1 MPVNHQGAA
10 EPTIRAITAGDV
22 ALVPSSDLSGLD
34 LEGLLLLPVDGP
46 ESPPEAAPVQVAGVA
61 ATGGLPDDLT
71 TLSLEQLLSL
81 SVSGEEQPETE
92 DAGEEGAGEEGE
104 PPAEE
109 AENGDEADASGGG
122 SSALPEIQL
131 DGLEWLSQDGGPS
144 FGSSGSTF
152 LDQGTAVPGG
162 FREAGFGGPD
172 RPGLDNLPVPGSRST
187 SGPATVSSS
196 SFTSF
201 LLILS
206 NGTVPEFWSA
216 GDPVGA
222 VAALGGGGNVIF
234 TLLDDAG
241 GRFSVDSANGEVTIA
256 SGASFDFN
264 GATSHNIVVLADDG
278 QQQIQQILT
287 LHVSPGDLDSLGLAG
302 NQVLTGANGNVD
314 EQLYGGAGLDS
325 VSGLNG
331 DDQLFGGSGDDQ
343 LFGGNQ
349 DDVLYGGSGSDQ
361 LFGNNHDD
369 WLHGGTGDD
378 LLFGGQHDDVLLG
391 GGGGDTLFGEDGNDQ
406 LDGGGGADLLDGG
419 TGSDVLLGGPDD
431 DVLLWDTADLLI
443 DGGGGAD
450 QLLVSTG
457 NIDLTAFAG
466 TLQSIEAVDLASDGG
481 KNVLTLSAQ
490 DVLNMTDA
498 GLLVVLGD
506 SDDVVVADSGWSLAG
521 AQGNGQLLYVQTLGQ
536 EVVGLLV
543 DPDVQVTLEGWV

>member
-1 MPVNHQGAA
+1 MPVKHLGAA
-10 EPTIRAITAGDV
+10 EQTIRAITAGDI
-22 ALVPSSDLSGLD
+22 ALVPLADLSGLG
-34 LEGLLLLPVDGP
+34 LEDLLLLPVDGP
-46 ESPPEAAPVQVAGVA
+46 DSPPEAAPIKVA
-61 ATGGLPDDLT
+61 AAASALPDDLT

-92 DAGEEGAGEEGE
+92 DAGEEDAGEEGD
-104 PPAEE
+104 PSAEE
-109 AENGDEADASGGG
+109 AEDGDEADASGGG
-122 SSALPEIQL
+122 SSAVPEIQL
-131 DGLEWLSQDGGPS
+131 DGFEWLSQGDGLS
-144 FGSSGSTF
+144 FGSGGGTF
-152 LDQGTAVPGG
+152 FDQGTAVPGRL
-162 FREAGFGGPD
+162 REAGLGGPG
-172 RPGLDNLPVPGSRST
+172 PSGLDNLPVPGSGLT

-201 LLILS
+201 LLIL
-206 NGTVPEFWSA
+206 NDGTVPELWSA

-222 VAALGGGGNVIF
+222 VAALGGGGNVAY
-234 TLLDDAG
+234 TLLDDAS
-241 GRFSVDSANGEVTIA
+241 GRFSLDPASGQITIA
-256 SGASFDFN
+256 TGASFDFN

-278 QQQIQQILT
+278 QQQIQQTLT

-302 NQVLTGANGNVD
+302 NQVLIGANGNVD

-331 DDQLFGGSGDDQ
+331 DDQLFGGSDDDQ

-349 DDVLYGGSGSDQ
+349 NDVLYGGSGNDQ
-361 LFGNNHDD
+361 LFGGNHDD

-391 GGGGDTLFGEDGNDQ
+391 GGGNDALYGEDGDDQ

-431 DVLLWDTADLLI
+431 DVILWDAADLLI
-443 DGGGGAD
+443 DGGSGAD
-450 QLLVSTG
+450 LLLVSTG

-466 TLQSIEAVDLASDGG
+466 TLQSIETVDLASDGG

-498 GLLVVLGD
+498 GLLAVLGD
-506 SDDVVVADSGWSLAG
+506 SNDVVAVDSGWTLAG
-521 AQGNGQLLYVQTLGQ
+521 TQGNGQLLYVQALGQ
-536 EVVGLLV
+536 EVAGLLV
-543 DPDVQVTLEGWV
+543 DPDVQVTLDGWV

>member
-1 MPVNHQGAA
+1 
-10 EPTIRAITAGDV
+10 
-22 ALVPSSDLSGLD
+22 
-34 LEGLLLLPVDGP
+34 
-46 ESPPEAAPVQVAGVA
+46 
-61 ATGGLPDDLT
+61 
-71 TLSLEQLLSL
+71 
-81 SVSGEEQPETE
+81 
-92 DAGEEGAGEEGE
+92 
-104 PPAEE
+104 
-109 AENGDEADASGGG
+109 
-122 SSALPEIQL
+122 LPEIQP
-131 DGLEWLSQDGGPS
+131 DGLEWLSQGDGLSLGA
-144 FGSSGSTF
+144 GGGTF

-162 FREAGFGGPD
+162 FREADFGGPGP
-172 RPGLDNLPVPGSRST
+172 PGLGAQST

-196 SFTSF
+196 FFTSF

-206 NGTVPEFWSA
+206 DGTVPELWSA
-216 GDPVGA
+216 GEPVGA
-222 VAALGGGGNVIF
+222 VAALGGGSNVTY

-241 GRFSVDSANGEVTIA
+241 GRFSVDSASGQVTIA
-256 SGASFDFN
+256 NGASFDFN

-278 QQQIQQILT
+278 QQQIQQTLT

-314 EQLYGGAGLDS
+314 DQLYGGAGLDS

-331 DDQLFGGSGDDQ
+331 DDQLFGGSGNDQ

-349 DDVLYGGSGSDQ
+349 DDVLYGGSGNDQ
-361 LFGNNHDD
+361 LFGGNHDD

-378 LLFGGQHDDVLLG
+378 LLFGGDHDDILLG
-391 GGGGDTLFGEDGNDQ
+391 GGGDDALYGEDGDDQ